1 MRQSDYINAVKPEA
15 WFKPESKG
23 NPVKEY
29 PITELGYFTKTEA
42 EAIKK
47 EMDGKTYMRF
57 QVGYSNFAGNYTL
70 IIKTDYDETE
80 EEIKNTF
87 LHCCL
92 SALARSVR

>member
-1 MRQSDYINAVKPEA
+1 M
-15 WFKPESKG
+15 
-23 NPVKEY
+23 KEY
-29 PITELGYFTKTEA
+29 TFSELGYFTKSECENIKA
-42 EAIKK
+42 AI
-47 EMDGKTYMRF
+47 DGKTYMRF

-92 SALARSVR
+92 SALARAVR